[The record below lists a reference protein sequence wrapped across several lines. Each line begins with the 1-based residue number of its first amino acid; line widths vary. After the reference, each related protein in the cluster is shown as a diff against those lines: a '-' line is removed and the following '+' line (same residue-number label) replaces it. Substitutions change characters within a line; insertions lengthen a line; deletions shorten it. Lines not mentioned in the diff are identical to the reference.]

1 MCLVPEIHATIFEKL
16 TGKMAVDAAQINWRL
31 LRRMKAVIDEF
42 RPNSS
47 QANYF
52 RGFWRITSEI
62 NAKIEVIKQ

>member
-31 LRRMKAVIDEF
+31 LRRMNACSDEF
-42 RPNSS
+42 QQNTS

-52 RGFWRITSEI
+52 EGFWG
-62 NAKIEVIKQ
+62 